1 MENNEIRNGF
11 EIDIRHIL
19 KVVWHRLWVIL
30 LAGILVGVVTW
41 SYAHFMIPQTYS
53 SSALM
58 CVDNQYPGS
67 PGYSSSQLEAAKILA
82 KTNMDIL
89 RSRTVLEE
97 AGKKAG
103 LKYSYS
109 QMRKMVTA
117 TANDETHLFT
127 FTVTCENARDAH
139 KLAVAIGEV
148 LPGISEKALIG
159 SSVSVID
166 EAVYN
171 PNPVGPNENRYALM
185 GFLLGATLALT
196 AIVLTDVM
204 DTTIRSE
211 EFLTATYE
219 EVPLLAVIPP
229 INSNSSKY
237 SNYAYKENRDNG
249 AGGAK

>member
-1 MENNEIRNGF
+1 MENNEARNGF
-11 EIDIRHIL
+11 EIDIRRIL
-19 KVVWHRLWVIL
+19 KVVLHRYWVIL
-30 LAGILVGVVTW
+30 LVGVLAGAACW
-41 SYAHFMIPQTYS
+41 AYAHFMVTPTYS
-53 SSALM
+53 ASVLM

-103 LKYSYS
+103 LKYSYA

-117 TANDETHLFT
+117 SANDETHLFT
-127 FTVTCENARDAH
+127 FTVTCENAKEAH
-139 KLAVAIGEV
+139 KLATAIGEV

-166 EAVYN
+166 NAVYN
-171 PNPVGPNENRYALM
+171 PNPVGPNENRYAMLGLM
-185 GFLLGATLALT
+185 VGAALALT
-196 AIVLTDVM
+196 VIVLADVM

-211 EFLTATYE
+211 EFLTANYE

-237 SNYAYKENRDNG
+237 SSYAYKEKNEDT
-249 AGGAK
+249 AGGAE